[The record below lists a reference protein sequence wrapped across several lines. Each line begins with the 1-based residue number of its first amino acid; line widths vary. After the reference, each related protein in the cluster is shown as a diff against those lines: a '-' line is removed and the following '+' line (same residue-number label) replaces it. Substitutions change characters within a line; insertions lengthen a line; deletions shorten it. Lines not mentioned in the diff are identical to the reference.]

1 MFSRFS
7 HRCVSLIC
15 ASALVMPLPLL
26 AQTSTTVTGDNT
38 SPAPVIMSA
47 PKSTLAVVDVATVST
62 ISKPVVASRAW
73 IVVDAVTGQ
82 TIASH
87 NPSQEVEPASLTK
100 IMTVYLTFEAL
111 KENRITTDQQ
121 VNISEKAWRTP
132 GSRMFIEPRKPV
144 TVEELL
150 QGVVVQSGNDASVA
164 IAELLAGTEAAFA
177 QRMTEKA
184 IELGMND
191 TTFKNSNGLPDPE
204 HTTTVQ
210 DLAIMAQRMISDH
223 PEKYKMY
230 AGREFTYNKIK
241 QINRNRLLWA
251 DPSVDGMKT
260 GYTTAA
266 GYCLIATAQ
275 RGERRIISVLVGAES
290 EATRAEESLKL
301 LNWSFQNFDSVK
313 LFDANKPAIQAR
325 VWEGT
330 TELAALGSP
339 LPILVTIPR
348 GKTGDVLVTAQRP
361 DPLLAPLSQGQRV
374 GQMTLSLDGQPLRVL
389 PLDVLVPVERAGFFG
404 RALDQFKLWLQ

>member
-1 MFSRFS
+1 M
-7 HRCVSLIC
+7 SL
-15 ASALVMPLPLL
+15 SAP
-26 AQTSTTVTGDNT
+26 NT
-38 SPAPVIMSA
+38 SP
-47 PKSTLAVVDVATVST
+47 AVVDVANVST
-62 ISKPVVASRAW
+62 ISKPVIASRAW

-82 TIASH
+82 TIASQ
-87 NPSQEVEPASLTK
+87 NPSQQVEPASLTK

-111 KENRITTDQQ
+111 KENRVTLDQQ
-121 VNISEKAWRTP
+121 VNVSEKAWRTP

-144 TVEELL
+144 TVQELL
-150 QGVVVQSGNDASVA
+150 YGVVVQSGNDASVA
-164 IAELLAGTEAAFA
+164 IAELLSGTEEAFA
-177 QRMTEKA
+177 QQMTEKA
-184 IELGMND
+184 IELGMKD

-210 DLAIMAQRMISDH
+210 DLAILAQRMISDH
-223 PEKYKMY
+223 PEKYEMY
-230 AGREFTYNKIK
+230 SVREFTYNKIK
-241 QINRNRLLWA
+241 QNNRNRLLWA

-260 GYTTAA
+260 GHTTAA

-389 PLDVLVPVERAGFFG
+389 PLDVLEPVERAGFFG
-404 RALDQFKLWLQ
+404 RAFDQLKLWLQ

>member
-1 MFSRFS
+1 MLYRFS

-15 ASALVMPLPLL
+15 TTALAMPLPLL
-26 AQTSTTVTGDNT
+26 AQTTPVSGSST
-38 SPAPVIMSA
+38 SPATTSLSA
-47 PKSTLAVVDVATVST
+47 PNTAPAVADVATVST
-62 ISKPVVASRAW
+62 ISKPVIASRAW

-82 TIASH
+82 TIASQ

-100 IMTVYLTFEAL
+100 IMTVYLMFEAL
-111 KENRITTDQQ
+111 KEKRITADQQ
-121 VNISEKAWRTP
+121 VNVSEKAWRTP

-150 QGVVVQSGNDASVA
+150 YGVVVQSGNDASVA
-164 IAELLAGTEAAFA
+164 IAELLAGTETAFA
-177 QRMTEKA
+177 QQMTEKA
-184 IELGMND
+184 IALGMKD

-210 DLAIMAQRMISDH
+210 DLAILAQRMISDH
-223 PEKYKMY
+223 PKKYEMY
-230 AGREFTYNKIK
+230 AVREFTYNNIK
-241 QINRNRLLWA
+241 QNNRNRLLWV

-260 GYTTAA
+260 GHTTAA

-275 RGERRIISVLVGAES
+275 RGERRMISVLVGAES

-301 LNWSFQNFDSVK
+301 LNWSFQNFDLVK

-339 LPILVTIPR
+339 MPILVTIPR

-389 PLDVLVPVERAGFFG
+389 PLDVLEPVERAGFFG

>member
-1 MFSRFS
+1 MFTRFS

-15 ASALVMPLPLL
+15 ASALAMPLPLI
-26 AQTSTTVTGDNT
+26 AQTTTVSGSST
-38 SPAPVIMSA
+38 SPAPMSLSA
-47 PKSTLAVVDVATVST
+47 PNTSPAVVDVANVST
-62 ISKPVVASRAW
+62 ISKPVIASRAW

-82 TIASH
+82 TIASQ
-87 NPSQEVEPASLTK
+87 NPSQQVEPASLTK

-111 KENRITTDQQ
+111 KENRVTLDQQ
-121 VNISEKAWRTP
+121 VNVSEKAWRTP

-144 TVEELL
+144 TVQELL
-150 QGVVVQSGNDASVA
+150 YGVVVQSGNDASVA
-164 IAELLAGTEAAFA
+164 IAELLSGTEEAFA
-177 QRMTEKA
+177 QQMTEKA
-184 IELGMND
+184 IELGMKD
-191 TTFKNSNGLPDPE
+191 TTFTNSNGLPDPE

-210 DLAIMAQRMISDH
+210 DLAILAQRMISDH
-223 PEKYKMY
+223 PEKYEMY
-230 AGREFTYNKIK
+230 SVREFTYNKIK
-241 QINRNRLLWA
+241 QNNRNRLLWA

-260 GYTTAA
+260 GHTTAA

-389 PLDVLVPVERAGFFG
+389 PLDVLEPVERAGFFG
-404 RALDQFKLWLQ
+404 RAFDQLKLWLQ

>member
-1 MFSRFS
+1 M
-7 HRCVSLIC
+7 IC
-15 ASALVMPLPLL
+15 ASALAMPLPLL
-26 AQTSTTVTGDNT
+26 AQTPSTVTSDNST
-38 SPAPVIMSA
+38 PATMSMSA
-47 PKSTLAVVDVATVST
+47 PKSTPAVVDVATVST

-73 IVVDAVTGQ
+73 IVVDAITGQ

-121 VNISEKAWRTP
+121 VNVSEKAWRTP

-184 IELGMND
+184 IELGMKD

-204 HTTTVQ
+204 HTSTVQ
-210 DLAIMAQRMISDH
+210 DLAIMAQRMISDY

-275 RGERRIISVLVGAES
+275 RGDRRIISVLVGAES

-339 LPILVTIPR
+339 LPILVTIPL

>member
-1 MFSRFS
+1 M
-7 HRCVSLIC
+7 
-15 ASALVMPLPLL
+15 AMPLPLI
-26 AQTSTTVTGDNT
+26 AQTTTTVSGSST
-38 SPAPVIMSA
+38 SPAPMSLSA
-47 PKSTLAVVDVATVST
+47 PNTSSAVVDVANVST
-62 ISKPVVASRAW
+62 ISKPVIAARAW

-82 TIASH
+82 TIASQ
-87 NPSQEVEPASLTK
+87 NPSQQVEPASLTK

-111 KENRITTDQQ
+111 KENRVTLDQQ
-121 VNISEKAWRTP
+121 VNVSDKAWRTP

-144 TVEELL
+144 TVQELL
-150 QGVVVQSGNDASVA
+150 YGVVVQSGNDASVA
-164 IAELLAGTEAAFA
+164 IAELLSGTEEAFA
-177 QRMTEKA
+177 QQMTEKA
-184 IELGMND
+184 IEMGMKD

-210 DLAIMAQRMISDH
+210 DLAILAQRMISDH
-223 PEKYKMY
+223 PEKYEMY
-230 AGREFTYNKIK
+230 SVREFTYNKIK
-241 QINRNRLLWA
+241 QNNRNRLLWA

-260 GYTTAA
+260 GHTTAA

-301 LNWSFQNFDSVK
+301 LNWSFQNFDLVK

-339 LPILVTIPR
+339 VPILVTIPR

-389 PLDVLVPVERAGFFG
+389 PLDVLEPVQRAGFFG
-404 RALDQFKLWLQ
+404 RAIDQLKLWLQ

>member
-1 MFSRFS
+1 MLTCFSR
-7 HRCVSLIC
+7 RCVSLIC
-15 ASALVMPLPLL
+15 ASAMAMPLPLI
-26 AQTSTTVTGDNT
+26 AQTTTTVSGSST
-38 SPAPVIMSA
+38 SPAPMSLSA
-47 PKSTLAVVDVATVST
+47 PNTSSAVVDVANVST
-62 ISKPVVASRAW
+62 ISKPVIAARAW

-82 TIASH
+82 TIASQ
-87 NPSQEVEPASLTK
+87 NPSQQVEPASLTK

-111 KENRITTDQQ
+111 KENRVTLDQQ
-121 VNISEKAWRTP
+121 VNVSDKAWRTP

-144 TVEELL
+144 TVQELL
-150 QGVVVQSGNDASVA
+150 YGVVVQSGNDASVA
-164 IAELLAGTEAAFA
+164 IAELLSGTEEAFA
-177 QRMTEKA
+177 QQMTEKA
-184 IELGMND
+184 IEMGMKD

-210 DLAIMAQRMISDH
+210 DLAILAQRMISDH
-223 PEKYKMY
+223 PEKYEMY
-230 AGREFTYNKIK
+230 SVREFTYNKIK
-241 QINRNRLLWA
+241 QNNRNRLLWA

-260 GYTTAA
+260 GHTTAA

-301 LNWSFQNFDSVK
+301 LNWSFQNFDLVK

-389 PLDVLVPVERAGFFG
+389 PLDVLEPVQRAGFFG
-404 RALDQFKLWLQ
+404 RAIDQLKLWLQ